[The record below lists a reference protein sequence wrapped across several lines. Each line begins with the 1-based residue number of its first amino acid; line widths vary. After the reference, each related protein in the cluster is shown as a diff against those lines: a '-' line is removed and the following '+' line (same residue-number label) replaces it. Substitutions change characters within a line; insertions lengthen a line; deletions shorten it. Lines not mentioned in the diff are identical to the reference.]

1 MHRNLTMTSRYTPL
15 YQAIADLE
23 ANTKSPDFIPS
34 EFGFPFEKM
43 YPSQREI
50 LSKVQNNES
59 FCLTSHTG
67 WGKSPV
73 FLSLTRETPSI
84 VIEPRKFL
92 QSQISSYFHDV
103 ILYGRSGYDCPFSY
117 SAASAPCLLKEPCD
131 QTTFQTSCK
140 DASKTCMEKPCSVF
154 LTNSTN
160 HTYQKFPCQKCPY
173 LAAVK
178 VAVDTVRSGGTVICN
193 FGNFWNLLK
202 YAKTVVIDEADL
214 FFREVSAPIRLKYS
228 IPKKYP
234 DDDIKTLLTRE
245 VGGLQKDAQDRSSNP
260 NARYTATNA
269 LYSASF
275 LLAHHDLCFKYQR
288 KDWYYIE
295 VDPRNTNILC
305 NKLFKDKRV
314 IIVSATPGAFD
325 IPSHSASIHQRCG
338 IYFAPVGNLTSHSL
352 KQNPYL
358 MSKAA
363 KAIAE
368 ISTYMELCHDA
379 DRVVVHCGNLGT
391 HAASLFKILGDD
403 DCVLH
408 QSGKL
413 AETIESYLKSGKKY
427 LLVAAAEYGGDF
439 GWCRLQFVL
448 KFPYPNLDERM
459 RTLERTMGKVD
470 FRAYYEGEAR
480 TRVIQMAGRNVRGF
494 NDFGVTICLDSK
506 VNEDYMK
513 NKNKYP
519 TWFQERVDT
528 RCY

>member
-1 MHRNLTMTSRYTPL
+1 MTSRYTPL
-15 YQAIADLE
+15 YSAIASLE
-23 ANTKSPDFIPS
+23 ANSKEPVFVPS
-34 EFGFPFEKM
+34 TYNFPFEKM
-43 YPSQREI
+43 YPSQKEI

-73 FLSLTRETPSI
+73 FLSLTRGTPSI

-92 QSQISSYFHDV
+92 QSQISSYFNDV
-103 ILYGRSGYDCPFSY
+103 VLYGRSGYPCPFSY

-131 QTTFQTSCK
+131 QTTFHTTCK
-140 DASKTCMEKPCSVF
+140 DASKTCISKPCSVF

-160 HTYQKFPCQKCPY
+160 RTYQKFPCKECEY

-178 VAVDTVRSGGTVICN
+178 NAVDTIRNNGTVITN

-214 FFREVSAPIRLKYS
+214 FFREVSAPQKIRYS
-228 IPKKYP
+228 NPKKNP
-234 DDDIKTLLTRE
+234 DDDIRTLLTRE
-245 VGGLQKDAQDRSSNP
+245 VQGLQKDAQDKSSDP
-260 NARYTATNA
+260 KARYAATNT
-269 LYSASF
+269 LHSVSF

-314 IIVSATPGAFD
+314 IIVSATPGVFD
-325 IPSHSASIHQRCG
+325 MPSYSASIHQRAG
-338 IYFAPVGNLTSHSL
+338 IFFAPVGNLTSHSL

-358 MSKAA
+358 MNTAA

-368 ISTYMELCHDA
+368 ISDYMDMVYDA
-379 DRVVVHCGNLGT
+379 SKVIIFCGNLGT

-403 DCVLH
+403 NCDLH

-413 AETIESYLKSGKKY
+413 AESLERFKTSGKRY
-427 LLVAAAEYGGDF
+427 FLVAGAEWGLDAGF
-439 GWCRLQFVL
+439 CKLQFLL
-448 KFPYPNLDERM
+448 KHPFPNLDERA
-459 RTLERTMGKVD
+459 RTLQRVMGKEE
-470 FRAYYEGEAR
+470 FSKYYESEAR
-480 TRVIQMAGRNVRGF
+480 NRVTQTYGRNVRGA
-494 NDFGVTICLDSK
+494 NDFGITICLDSK
-506 VNEDYMK
+506 THEDYVK
-513 NKNKYP
+513 NKNLYP
-519 TWFQERVDT
+519 NWIHERVDL